1 MVTLITS
8 HSALTAPVLPTQQ
21 DKKAAKKEQPKKEA
35 PAKKKEE
42 APAPAEPAPA
52 MKPKDPLDALPAG

>member
-1 MVTLITS
+1 MVTLIAS
-8 HSALTAPVLPTQQ
+8 HSALTSLVSPTQQ

-42 APAPAEPAPA
+42 APAPAEPALA